1 MFPFEPVPQK
11 VKSPLTS
18 ASQMKPSQLSNTKF
32 IGSLLNKDRAGCYLK
47 KRKPHSKGRQQL
59 CRAWNSK
66 ATDEGKKE
74 VRPEGDREG

>member
-18 ASQMKPSQLSNTKF
+18 ALQMKPSQLSNTKF

-47 KRKPHSKGRQQL
+47 KESPIRRDGSSCAEPGIQMQQMKARRK
-59 CRAWNSK
+59 
-66 ATDEGKKE
+66 
-74 VRPEGDREG
+74 